1 MKNIHVKVDSLKFL
15 IWDSKHDFTRCS
27 NRYLQRHIRKA
38 IRCAME
44 YIDGQL
50 VTFVIAKVSEDEMR
64 ADALKVYVVS
74 FDTFL
79 DFPWLFKRL
88 REVGKSYEVL

>member
-1 MKNIHVKVDSLKFL
+1 
-15 IWDSKHDFTRCS
+15 
-27 NRYLQRHIRKA
+27 
-38 IRCAME
+38 ME